1 MKIQFVICG
10 WHMDQDSLIDGLK
23 LLQRPI
29 GMNLGSYDRVEIDV
43 FWSCHRTPPDRI
55 KDNFNCKEFYN
66 GAEECGAYQQA
77 VDYLDL
83 DDDTY
88 CFFMHDDL
96 VIRSWEFVGAC
107 INLLNQDFKLVGNGF
122 NPGFESYDPFYVTE
136 YGIKPEFDGKMGV
149 DYVKDENKH
158 LFEGKMKVEMA
169 RASFWSL
176 QYETVKA
183 IGGFEPREECYV
195 SPMVDEGGNAYYRGS
210 EHLTNTRY
218 GGLSVF
224 GNLFPNLTVYKVNKV
239 FGLNSITWLDK
250 QYRNSMYIHECARGE
265 EG

>member
-96 VIRSWEFVGAC
+96 VMLV
-107 INLLNQDFKLVGNGF
+107 NLLQIAGLLL
-122 NPGFESYDPFYVTE
+122 
-136 YGIKPEFDGKMGV
+136 MG
-149 DYVKDENKH
+149 
-158 LFEGKMKVEMA
+158 L
-169 RASFWSL
+169 
-176 QYETVKA
+176 
-183 IGGFEPREECYV
+183 
-195 SPMVDEGGNAYYRGS
+195 
-210 EHLTNTRY
+210 
-218 GGLSVF
+218 
-224 GNLFPNLTVYKVNKV
+224 
-239 FGLNSITWLDK
+239 
-250 QYRNSMYIHECARGE
+250 
-265 EG
+265 